1 MRSLERF
8 EWMVDRSAR
17 AQTAGAIRVRRS
29 FALTLLGSALILA
42 GVNVAGGG
50 TPGPGHLIMLM
61 LAIALYSNS
70 AGRFIRDW
78 APVLTIVIAYG
89 LAFRLAETSGLP
101 VLYTP
106 QLDADKVLGFGTLPT
121 VWLQSH
127 IHLSLGMQ
135 IFCVLM
141 YTTHFFFPLFLGFYV
156 WYRRNAEGF
165 GELMYTDILLSILAG
180 LTYVLLP
187 SAPPW
192 LAAHHGLAP
201 GIHQLLKT
209 SLNGVGLHD
218 LALLKGDARAYNVTA
233 AFPSIHAA
241 FPLVGFM
248 VIRKYRLPAWL
259 LYMET
264 VRMVGV
270 WFAIVYTGEHYVVDV
285 IAGIAYA
292 LVAWAIVQRVR
303 GRARRAPVED
313 GEPRVE
319 VVRVPMREGVP
330 AHTSRL

>member
-8 EWMVDRSAR
+8 EWMVDRSEQ
-17 AQTAGAIRVRRS
+17 AQTAGAVRVRRG
-29 FALTLLGSALILA
+29 FALALLGSGLTLGA
-42 GVNVAGGG
+42 VNIVGGG

-61 LAIALYSNS
+61 LAVALYSNS

-101 VLYTP
+101 VLYSP
-106 QLDADKVLGFGTLPT
+106 QLDADRVLGFGTLPT

-127 IHLSLGMQ
+127 IHLGLGMEM
-135 IFCVLM
+135 FCVLM
-141 YTTHFFFPLFLGFYV
+141 YTTHFFFPLFLGFYI

-165 GELMYTDILLSILAG
+165 GELMYTDILLSLLAG

-192 LAAHHGLAP
+192 LAAQHGLAP
-201 GIHQLLKT
+201 GVHQLLKT
-209 SLNGVGLHD
+209 SLDGVGLHD

-270 WFAIVYTGEHYVVDV
+270 WFTIVYTGEHYVVDV
-285 IAGIAYA
+285 LAGIVYA
-292 LVAWAIVQRVR
+292 LVAWAIVQHVRRRVQAVSAAE
-303 GRARRAPVED
+303 GDPA
-313 GEPRVE
+313 VE
-319 VVRVPMREGVP
+319 VLRVPMRSGVP
-330 AHTSRL
+330 VNTSRP